1 MLSTPAYR
9 DRFVFVMC
17 LVLSA
22 IMGKKPS
29 LSQVQRAE
37 IVTLHKEGYSER
49 KM

>member
-1 MLSTPAYR
+1 MFFMY
-9 DRFVFVMC
+9 

-37 IVTLHKEGYSER
+37 IVTLHKKGYSER
-49 KM
+49 KISTKCDVTK